1 MEESIRKLEEDYQSF
16 RKGEKSNL
24 SVKTDAL
31 LLLDK
36 ARIKG
41 DTKMVEEITDMLMDL
56 ELSIAENKCNCQ
68 KGDSCG

>member
-1 MEESIRKLEEDYQSF
+1 M
-16 RKGEKSNL
+16 

-56 ELSIAENKCNCQ
+56 ELSIAENKCNCH